1 MTAST
6 PPEIC
11 FFERD
16 PDCGLLRRAG
26 TEAIGTLM
34 LMFAATGS
42 GVVAAS
48 LGAPNAA
55 SLLLQALAI
64 GGALVGLI
72 IAFGAVSGGHF
83 NPIITA
89 GQWIG
94 GERSLRCTIA
104 YIVGQMIGAIAGAVL
119 ARYVFAIPA
128 VSSIPVAPAGWALAG
143 SEVVATAGLM
153 VIVFGCSRAKR
164 SEAGPFAVGAW
175 LVGMIMSLPSSY
187 ANPALVVGAIF
198 APGPIKIAL
207 ATIAL
212 FIPAQVVGGLLA
224 RLIVG
229 FAYGD
234 SHKEHVK
241 PEIVPLKARED

>member
-6 PPEIC
+6 QSDIC

-16 PDCGLLRRAG
+16 PNCGLLRRAG

-34 LMFAATGS
+34 LMLAATGS
-42 GVVAAS
+42 GVVATS
-48 LGAPNAA
+48 IGTPNAA

-104 YIVGQMIGAIAGAVL
+104 YIVGQVIGAIAGAML
-119 ARYVFAIPA
+119 ARYIFAIPVGPA
-128 VSSIPVAPAGWALAG
+128 APAGWALAG
-143 SEVVATAGLM
+143 SEAVATAGLM
-153 VIVFGCSRAKR
+153 VIVFGSSRAKR

-175 LVGMIMSLPSSY
+175 LVGMIMFLPSSY

-198 APGPIKIAL
+198 ATGPIKVAL
-207 ATIAL
+207 GTVVL
-212 FIPAQVVGGLLA
+212 FVPAQIVGGLLA
-224 RLIVG
+224 RLIVR
-229 FAYGD
+229 FAYGANVQ
-234 SHKEHVK
+234 S
-241 PEIVPLKARED
+241 A